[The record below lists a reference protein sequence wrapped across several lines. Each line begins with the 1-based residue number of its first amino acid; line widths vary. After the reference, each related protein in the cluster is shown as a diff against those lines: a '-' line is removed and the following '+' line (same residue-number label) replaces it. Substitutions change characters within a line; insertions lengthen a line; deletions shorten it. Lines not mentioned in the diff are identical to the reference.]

1 MAKVWRMDAE
11 RFRFLA
17 TLDSAPA
24 PLRRVWAMAVYQG
37 RLFAGTL
44 PSGRVC
50 AMEAGTVAT
59 WDHAFPPGWRHVAAV
74 RERGPA
80 ALRGRRGGRRVAR
93 VRRAGGRRDHRPAA
107 HHRLRRQRL
116 LPGRLGD
123 LRLYDRPLGAPEVA
137 ALAAR

>member
-1 MAKVWRMDAE
+1 MDAE

-24 PLRRVWAMAVYQG
+24 PLRRVWAMAIYQG

-50 AMEAGTVAT
+50 AMEAGTVTT

-74 RERGPA
+74 RDAE
-80 ALRGRRGGRRVAR
+80 ALRLYVDGVAVAASCASGAPELDVTTGRPLTIGFGANDFFR
-93 VRRAGGRRDHRPAA
+93 
-107 HHRLRRQRL
+107 
-116 LPGRLGD
+116 GRLGD
-123 LRLYDRPLGAPEVA
+123 LRLYDHPLGAPEVA